1 MKEYKVIAMN
11 EEELFSILKENGI
24 EVYEI
29 EYEMGN
35 VCVLDDNS
43 ENINDEAEVVLRKHF
58 KADKLYMFC
67 SDTDQTFPDEIMV
80 MLGFNPYE

>member
-1 MKEYKVIAMN
+1 MKEYKVIAMS
-11 EEELFSILKENGI
+11 EEELITILNENDI
-24 EVYEI
+24 DFDEVDYDI
-29 EYEMGN
+29 GN
-35 VCVLDDNS
+35 VCILNDG